1 MGRYNEVT
9 NLPYTRSKHT
19 PVSHCYIFYSVRFL
33 QWCPGTQD
41 HRWTCVKNTR
51 GTCTDSEE
59 TWFND
64 FFRKIGHSRLQDF
77 AMYEIKREN
86 LTNIVQ
92 NICNLRRK
100 WCSTLIET
108 GSSNSKI
115 FFEFEEYSRSSRIY
129 NNEEEE
135 ASSLEGSD
143 HLKQGNVFIMNN
155 VCNIARTYPISDRVK
170 KCTLILS
177 LTRTSF
183 EPHSRLI
190 RCIRIHLKVA
200 CLDSI
205 FLSISKINNRPMQF

>member
-1 MGRYNEVT
+1 MISLLKQVHRIQ
-9 NLPYTRSKHT
+9 K
-19 PVSHCYIFYSVRFL
+19 YS
-33 QWCPGTQD
+33 
-41 HRWTCVKNTR
+41 
-51 GTCTDSEE
+51 
-59 TWFND
+59 
-64 FFRKIGHSRLQDF
+64 
-77 AMYEIKREN
+77 
-86 LTNIVQ
+86 
-92 NICNLRRK
+92 
-100 WCSTLIET
+100 
-108 GSSNSKI
+108 SSLK
-115 FFEFEEYSRSSRIY
+115 RSSRIY

-205 FLSISKINNRPMQF
+205 FLSISKINNRPMQFFRYIESYCS

>member
-1 MGRYNEVT
+1 
-9 NLPYTRSKHT
+9 
-19 PVSHCYIFYSVRFL
+19 
-33 QWCPGTQD
+33 
-41 HRWTCVKNTR
+41 
-51 GTCTDSEE
+51 
-59 TWFND
+59 
-64 FFRKIGHSRLQDF
+64 
-77 AMYEIKREN
+77 MYEIKRERERI
-86 LTNIVQ
+86 LRTLCKIYV
-92 NICNLRRK
+92 ICEENDAARLSKQVHRIQK
-100 WCSTLIET
+100 Y
-108 GSSNSKI
+108 SSSLK
-115 FFEFEEYSRSSRIY
+115 RSSRIY